1 MDRKT
6 NGAMGA
12 DATRADAART
22 HDIAFSEYDLDNG
35 LHVILAPSHHVPIVV
50 TNLWYHV
57 GSKDDPPS
65 RTGFAHLFEHMMF
78 QGSRNIGKA
87 EHFKY
92 VLGAGGSLN
101 ATTNVDRTNYF
112 ETLPSTELETALW
125 LESDRLLALDVTHE
139 NFENQRNVVKEERR
153 QRYDNRPYGTVWEN
167 IAQRLWPTSGYHWT
181 TIGSMDHLDQATV
194 EDARAFH
201 SEFYKPNNCSLVLV
215 GDFKES
221 EAGKLIDRYFGPIP
235 KGKPV
240 DRIQQ
245 DITPTAGQ
253 VRFTLEDAVKLPAVY
268 LAFQSAH
275 TLDREEY
282 ALDLLSFALASGRSS
297 RLYQELVYR
306 RKIARSADAA
316 NSGLEKSGVFY
327 FDAKVQSGS
336 SVEEVEEAMWGEIE
350 KVKRAPLL
358 AMELEKAKNRAE
370 MDVVNSLV
378 ELGHRADR
386 LQRGWCFKRNTAHC
400 TGEIDMYRSITVEE
414 IQNAANER
422 LDRSHCVV
430 GHVVPK

>member
-6 NGAMGA
+6 NDAIRTE
-12 DATRADAART
+12 ATRANEIFFT
-22 HDIAFSEYDLDNG
+22 EYDLDNG

-57 GSKDDPPS
+57 GAKDDPLM

-78 QGSRNIGKA
+78 QGSENIQKA

-92 VLGAGGSLN
+92 VLGAGGALN

-125 LESDRLLALDVTHE
+125 LESDRLLALNVTHD
-139 NFENQRNVVKEERR
+139 NFENQRDVVKEERR

-167 IAQRLWPTSGYHWT
+167 VASRLWPSGTYHST
-181 TIGSMDHLDQATV
+181 TIGSMVHLDEATV
-194 EDARAFH
+194 EDAQAFH
-201 SEFYKPNNCSLVLV
+201 SEYYKTNNCSLALV

-221 EAGKLIDRYFGPIP
+221 EARELVDRYFGSIP

-240 DRIQQ
+240 NRAPQL
-245 DITPTAGQ
+245 ITPTASQ
-253 VRFTLEDAVKLPAVY
+253 VRFTLEDSVKLPGVY
-268 LAFQSAH
+268 IAFQSAN

-282 ALDLLSFALASGRSS
+282 ILDLLSFALADGRSS

-306 RKIARSADAA
+306 RKIARSADCY
-316 NSGLEKSGVFY
+316 NNGMEKSGVFY
-327 FDAKVQSGS
+327 FDAKVQSKS
-336 SVEEVEEAMWGEIE
+336 SVEEVEEALWGEIE
-350 KVKRAPLL
+350 KVRRAPLGVQ
-358 AMELEKAKNRAE
+358 ELEKAKNRAE
-370 MDVVNSLV
+370 MGVVNSLV
-378 ELGHRADR
+378 ELGSRAER
-386 LQRGWCFKRNTAHC
+386 LQHSWCFKRDTAHC
-400 TGEIDMYRSITVEE
+400 LNEVEIFRSITAEE
-414 IQNAANER
+414 IQNAAIER

>member
-1 MDRKT
+1 MVVDRKT
-6 NGAMGA
+6 NAHVTA
-12 DATRADAART
+12 DVTRVNEMPFT
-22 HDIAFSEYDLDNG
+22 EYDLDNG

-57 GSKDDPPS
+57 GAKDDPPA

-78 QGSRNIGKA
+78 QGSRNIQKA

-92 VLGAGGSLN
+92 VLGAGGALN

-139 NFENQRNVVKEERR
+139 NFENQRDVVKEERR

-167 IAQRLWPTSGYHWT
+167 VAPRLWAKGGYHST
-181 TIGSMDHLDQATV
+181 TIGSMAHLDEATV

-201 SEFYKPNNCSLVLV
+201 SEYYKTNNCSLALA

-221 EAGKLIDRYFGPIP
+221 EARKLIDRYFESIP
-235 KGKPV
+235 QGKPV
-240 DRIQQ
+240 NRSPQI
-245 DITPTAGQ
+245 ITPTASQ
-253 VRFTLEDAVKLPAVY
+253 VRFTLEDMVKLPAVY
-268 LAFQSAH
+268 LAFQSAP
-275 TLDREEY
+275 TLNREEY
-282 ALDLLSFALASGRSS
+282 ILDLLSFALAGGRSS

-306 RKIARSADAA
+306 RKIVRSADCY
-316 NSGLEKSGVFY
+316 NNGMEKSGVFF
-327 FDAKVQSGS
+327 FDAKVQPES
-336 SVEEVEEAMWGEIE
+336 SVEEVEDALWGEIE
-350 KVKRAPLL
+350 KVRRAPLG

-370 MDVVNSLV
+370 AGVVNSLV
-378 ELGHRADR
+378 ELGSRADR
-386 LQRGWCFKRNTAHC
+386 MQHGWCFKRDTAHC
-400 TGEIDMYRSITVEE
+400 FKDVEIFRSITAEE
-414 IQNAANER
+414 IQNAATLH
-422 LDRSHCVV
+422 LDSSHCVV

>member
-6 NGAMGA
+6 NAAM
-12 DATRADAART
+12 RT
-22 HDIAFSEYDLDNG
+22 ELAHDLPFSEYDLDNG
-35 LHVILAPSHHVPIVV
+35 LHVILAPCHHVPIVV

-57 GSKDDPPS
+57 GAKDDPPM

-78 QGSRNIGKA
+78 QGSKNIQKA

-92 VLGAGGSLN
+92 VLGAGGALN

-125 LESDRLLALDVTHE
+125 LESDRLHALNVTHE
-139 NFENQRNVVKEERR
+139 NFENQREVVKEERR

-167 IAQRLWPTSGYHWT
+167 VAGRLWSSGTYHST
-181 TIGSMDHLDQATV
+181 TIGSMAHLDEATV

-201 SEFYKPNNCSLVLV
+201 SEYYKTNNCSLALV

-221 EAGKLIDRYFGPIP
+221 EARKLIDRYFGSIP

-240 DRIQQ
+240 NRAPQI
-245 DITPTAGQ
+245 ITPTASQ

-268 LAFQSAH
+268 LAFQSG
-275 TLDREEY
+275 TTYSREEY
-282 ALDLLSFALASGRSS
+282 VLDLLSFALAGGRSS

-306 RKIARSADAA
+306 RKIARSADCY
-316 NSGLEKSGVFY
+316 NNGMEKSGVFY
-327 FDAKVQSGS
+327 FDAKVQLES
-336 SVEEVEEAMWGEIE
+336 SVEEVEEALWGEIE
-350 KVKRAPLL
+350 KVRRSPLS
-358 AMELEKAKNRAE
+358 AAELEKAKNRAE
-370 MDVVNSLV
+370 MGAVNSLV
-378 ELGHRADR
+378 ELGSCADR
-386 LQRGWCFKRNTAHC
+386 MQHGWCFKRNTSHC
-400 TGEIDMYRSITVEE
+400 FGEVGIYRSITAEE
-414 IQNAANER
+414 IQEAANDR